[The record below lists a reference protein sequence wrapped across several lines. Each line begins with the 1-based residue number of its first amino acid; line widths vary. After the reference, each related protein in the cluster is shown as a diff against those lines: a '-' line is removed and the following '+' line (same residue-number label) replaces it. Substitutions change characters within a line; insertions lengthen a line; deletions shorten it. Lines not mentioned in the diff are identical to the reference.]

1 MTVSRQSIRFG
12 LIVAVA
18 VAVPTVSGPVQRAGA
33 QAPSASQLGTIS
45 FPTSAKPA
53 AQAPFLTGTKAL
65 YNFEF
70 DLAADAFRE
79 SQKADPAFALAYWGE
94 AMSYNHP
101 LWAEQDQAAARRVLE
116 RLAPTAAGRAAKAPA
131 GKERDLVEA
140 ADVLFGAGDKLT
152 RDIGYAGAMGRMHAR
167 YPADDEIACLY
178 ALSLLGTA
186 RAGEKSTRNSMQA
199 AAIVQDIFQRHPQHP
214 GAAHYIIHAFD
225 DPDHAI
231 LGLPAARAYSRIAPS
246 AAHALHMP
254 SHIFVQLGL
263 WDDVV
268 ASNVVAYK
276 AANDLADL
284 KNLPR
289 GREDFHTLSWLQY
302 AYLQQGKFD
311 EADKAVATAK
321 AVADKDTS
329 PRVRDGYASMKARQ
343 VVETAKWEKLALPN
357 GPVKD
362 GGAPGYDGSAAYV
375 LAAGLGAAKLG
386 DTATANLALEKLK
399 AMRVQAESGS
409 NAYRAKPFA
418 IMEKEVGAAL
428 ASAQKDTATAERL
441 LKDATAI
448 ELSLDAPSGPA
459 EPIQPSFELYGD
471 LLIELHRP
479 AEAAAQFQQA
489 LQRMPNRR
497 ASLRGLERASGQRP
511 TTAGQP
517 AGASQ

>member
-1 MTVSRQSIRFG
+1 MRISDPSIRFG

-18 VAVPTVSGPVQRAGA
+18 VALPTAGGPVQRVGA
-33 QAPSASQLGTIS
+33 QAPAASQLGTIT

-116 RLAPTAAGRAAKAPA
+116 RLARTAAGR
-131 GKERDLVEA
+131 
-140 ADVLFGAGDKLT
+140 
-152 RDIGYAGAMGRMHAR
+152 
-167 YPADDEIACLY
+167 
-178 ALSLLGTA
+178 
-186 RAGEKSTRNSMQA
+186 
-199 AAIVQDIFQRHPQHP
+199 
-214 GAAHYIIHAFD
+214 
-225 DPDHAI
+225 
-231 LGLPAARAYSRIAPS
+231 

-254 SHIFVQLGL
+254 SHIVVQLGL

-289 GREDFHTLSWLQY
+289 GREDFHTLPWLQY

-311 EADKAVATAK
+311 EADKAVTTAK

-386 DTATANLALEKLK
+386 DTVTANLALEKLK

-428 ASAQKDTATAERL
+428 ASAQKDTAAAERL

>member
-1 MTVSRQSIRFG
+1 MRISDPSIRFG

-18 VAVPTVSGPVQRAGA
+18 VALPTAGGPVQRVGA
-33 QAPSASQLGTIS
+33 QAPAASQLGTIT

-70 DLAADAFRE
+70 DLAGEAFRE
-79 SQKADPAFALAYWGE
+79 SQKADLAFALAYWGE

-101 LWAEQDQAAARRVLE
+101 LWAAQDLAAARRVLG
-116 RLAPTAAGRAAKAPA
+116 RLAGTAAERAAKAPA
-131 GKERDLVEA
+131 GKERELVEA
-140 ADVLFGAGDKLT
+140 VDILFGAGDKLA
-152 RDIGYAGAMGRMHAR
+152 RDKAYAAAMQRMHAT
-167 YPADDEIACLY
+167 YPNDDEIACFY
-178 ALSLLGTA
+178 ALALLGTA
-186 RAGEKSTRNSMQA
+186 RPGESNTRNAMQA
-199 AAIVQDIFQRHPQHP
+199 AAISQEIFRRNPQHP

-311 EADKAVATAK
+311 EADKAVT
-321 AVADKDTS
+321 
-329 PRVRDGYASMKARQ
+329 
-343 VVETAKWEKLALPN
+343 
-357 GPVKD
+357 
-362 GGAPGYDGSAAYV
+362 
-375 LAAGLGAAKLG
+375 
-386 DTATANLALEKLK
+386 
-399 AMRVQAESGS
+399 
-409 NAYRAKPFA
+409 
-418 IMEKEVGAAL
+418 
-428 ASAQKDTATAERL
+428 TATAERL

-448 ELSLDAPSGPA
+448 ELTLDAPSGPA

>member
-1 MTVSRQSIRFG
+1 MNISRQSIRLG

-18 VAVPTVSGPVQRAGA
+18 IALPTVSGPVQRVRA
-33 QAPSASQLGTIS
+33 QAPAATQLGTIN

-53 AQAPFLTGTKAL
+53 AQAPFLTGTKGL

-101 LWAEQDQAAARRVLE
+101 LWAEQDLAAARRALE
-116 RLAPTAAGRAAKAPA
+116 RLAPTAAERAAKAPA
-131 GKERDLVEA
+131 GKERELIEAVDL
-140 ADVLFGAGDKLT
+140 LFGAGDKLA
-152 RDIGYAGAMGRMHAR
+152 RDKAYAAALQRMHAK
-167 YPADDEIACLY
+167 YPNDDEISCFY
-178 ALSLLGTA
+178 ALSLLGMG
-186 RAGEKSTRNSMQA
+186 RAGASNIRNAMQA
-199 AAIVQDIFQRHPQHP
+199 AAISQGIFQRNPQHP

-231 LGLPAARAYSRIAPS
+231 LSLPAARAYSKIAPS

-276 AANDLADL
+276 AAVDLADR
-284 KNLPR
+284 KSLPR

-311 EADKAVATAK
+311 EAEKAVTTAQ

-329 PRVRDGYASMKARQ
+329 PRVRDGYATMKARQ
-343 VVETAKWEKLALPN
+343 VVETARWEKLALPT
-357 GPVKD
+357 GPVTG

-375 LAAGLGAAKLG
+375 LAAGLSAAKLG
-386 DTATANLALEKLK
+386 DTATATLALEKLK

-409 NAYRAKPFA
+409 NAYRARPVA

-441 LKDATAI
+441 LKEATAM
-448 ELSLDAPSGPA
+448 ERTLDDPSGPA
-459 EPIQPSFELYGD
+459 DPIQPSFELYGD
-471 LLIELHRP
+471 LLLELQRP
-479 AEAAAQFQQA
+479 AEAAAQFQQT

-497 ASLRGLERASGQRP
+497 ASLRGLERATGPRS
-511 TTAGQP
+511 TTAPQ
-517 AGASQ
+517 